1 MTDGEISRLRTEMPD
16 LVQAKDWSETPL
28 GPMEIWSPS
37 LHLALK
43 LILSSGF
50 PMALR
55 WGPDF
60 VMIYNDGYK
69 PILGDKHPWALGQPS
84 RIAWSEVWHTIE
96 PTHRR
101 ILSGESP
108 SFYSEDLLLRIQRH
122 GSLWED
128 ARFALGYSPVPDP
141 SAPSGVG
148 GVLVSAV
155 ETTAR
160 YQTEQ
165 QLRAAQRELGAA
177 NSALDAER
185 RFLRDLFQH
194 APSFMA
200 VLRGPEHRFE
210 LVNDAYRQVIGQRKV
225 IGKTVREVLPELGL
239 EGRFELLD
247 RVFTTGEPYI
257 SHCLAA
263 DLRRRE
269 DGPRERRYVDLVYQ
283 PIRGSAGEV
292 LGIFVNGTDITDR
305 VEAEEELQRLNVGL
319 EQEVALRTRD
329 RDRIWRLS
337 TDLMLVARYDGTIE
351 AVNPAWTQLL
361 GYQAPGLIGRNF
373 IELVHPEDHEKTQ
386 AEAVKLA
393 GGQTTIRFENRYCH
407 ADGSVRHLSW
417 TAVPEGDLLHAIG
430 RDVTAER
437 ETAEALKISEASLRQ
452 AQKMEAVGNL
462 TGGIAHD
469 FNNMLAI
476 IMGSLDLASR
486 RLARGERGIER
497 NLANAREGAERA
509 ATLTKR
515 LLAFSRQSPLEPQL
529 LDLNRLVSS
538 MSDLIRRTIGEHI
551 GLEVVLASGLW
562 PTHVDPNQLETA
574 IINLAVN
581 ARDAMP
587 SGGKLTIETANAHID
602 ERYAAADVSVT
613 AGHYAMISVTD
624 TGVGIPPDAV
634 AKVFDPFFTTKPV
647 GKGTGLGLSM
657 VYGFAKQSGGHAKV
671 YSEVGHGTSL
681 KLYLPRHHGPRTPYE
696 PGSAYT
702 AVAASGAE
710 RVLVVEDDERVRQ
723 MSVEALT
730 ELGYQVFAAGS
741 GEAAIDLFDA
751 AGGID
756 ILFTDVVMAGMTGR
770 QLADALRAKDPKLRV
785 LFTTGYTRNAIVHNG
800 VLDQGVAFL
809 PKPFSIAELANK
821 LRAVL
826 DG

>member
-1 MTDGEISRLRTEMPD
+1 
-16 LVQAKDWSETPL
+16 
-28 GPMEIWSPS
+28 
-37 LHLALK
+37 
-43 LILSSGF
+43 
-50 PMALR
+50 
-55 WGPDF
+55 
-60 VMIYNDGYK
+60 
-69 PILGDKHPWALGQPS
+69 
-84 RIAWSEVWHTIE
+84 
-96 PTHRR
+96 
-101 ILSGESP
+101 
-108 SFYSEDLLLRIQRH
+108 
-122 GSLWED
+122 
-128 ARFALGYSPVPDP
+128 
-141 SAPSGVG
+141 
-148 GVLVSAV
+148 
-155 ETTAR
+155 
-160 YQTEQ
+160 
-165 QLRAAQRELGAA
+165 
-177 NSALDAER
+177 
-185 RFLRDLFQH
+185 
-194 APSFMA
+194 
-200 VLRGPEHRFE
+200 
-210 LVNDAYRQVIGQRKV
+210 
-225 IGKTVREVLPELGL
+225 
-239 EGRFELLD
+239 
-247 RVFTTGEPYI
+247 
-257 SHCLAA
+257 
-263 DLRRRE
+263 
-269 DGPRERRYVDLVYQ
+269 
-283 PIRGSAGEV
+283 
-292 LGIFVNGTDITDR
+292 
-305 VEAEEELQRLNVGL
+305 
-319 EQEVALRTRD
+319 
-329 RDRIWRLS
+329 
-337 TDLMLVARYDGTIE
+337 
-351 AVNPAWTQLL
+351 
-361 GYQAPGLIGRNF
+361 
-373 IELVHPEDHEKTQ
+373 
-386 AEAVKLA
+386 
-393 GGQTTIRFENRYCH
+393 
-407 ADGSVRHLSW
+407 
-417 TAVPEGDLLHAIG
+417 
-430 RDVTAER
+430 
-437 ETAEALKISEASLRQ
+437 
-452 AQKMEAVGNL
+452 
-462 TGGIAHD
+462 
-469 FNNMLAI
+469 
-476 IMGSLDLASR
+476 
-486 RLARGERGIER
+486 
-497 NLANAREGAERA
+497 
-509 ATLTKR
+509 
-515 LLAFSRQSPLEPQL
+515 
-529 LDLNRLVSS
+529 VSS